1 MMFLM
6 MGSAFG
12 QNELSQ
18 VDDNVQA
25 IDHYFAMETSQL
37 PFPKVIPLAAEIVSD
52 RLLYNSDTL
61 ARTYALI
68 SEIASVKGESARA
81 HQLALYGLTYK
92 GTTADVVLNLK
103 LKRASWHFFN
113 NEFSELIDYIEPVIA
128 QAETGKFQQY
138 RMQALAYRAMGN
150 AMLGNHQASL
160 EDLLLIEQVI
170 NTNPKF
176 PNIIELYELLG
187 ISQHFLGNFSLAL
200 SMYSKAIDRRFNDE
214 KLIGISQTYSRL
226 GDGYSA
232 LGQFDD
238 AYNAYW
244 EAKNFATAHQFP
256 IRIAYAELGIGQ
268 VMLSQNDY
276 ENAFKSLIEAENLF
290 KGKNLRKP
298 YINTLTALIISSQKT
313 GRDALAEQLLKQAS
327 EMIELLT
334 FLPEQAELYVL
345 LSKYYQ
351 SKGEYE
357 KAVSLLEQYVS
368 ENRVQHP
375 SIVSSADTK
384 EEVEQGKMQ
393 AMKVVQVSEN
403 RLAEKPN
410 NNQYLQMFLLLLCFV
425 LAVVI
430 FMLWYQLRAQRLN
443 FAYEQNERPTYLL
456 LKPTETKQLYHRKYK
471 QARKYEYPISIGYI
485 EIKNWQ
491 DISFQFNKR
500 TVSEVAKTI
509 ATIINEHLGEF
520 DYAGQINDGEYLLMY
535 PHQGKGDSQEKMDK
549 LVDALKVRFF
559 ANLGQFSVNIGYS
572 IEEPSIQDI
581 DPYIFLSRL
590 SET

>member
-1 MMFLM
+1 
-6 MGSAFG
+6 MGSSFG
-12 QNELSQ
+12 QNQQSSL
-18 VDDNVQA
+18 DDNVRA
-25 IDHYFAMETSQL
+25 IDRFFAMETSQL
-37 PFPKVIPLAAEIVSD
+37 PFSQVIPLAAEIVSN
-52 RLLYNSDTL
+52 RESYNSDTL

-81 HQLALYGLTYK
+81 NQLALYGLTYK

-113 NEFSELIDYIEPVIA
+113 NEFNELIDYIEPVIA
-128 QAETGKFQQY
+128 QAETGEFQQY

-187 ISQHFLGNFSLAL
+187 ISQYFLGNHGLAL
-200 SMYSKAIDRRFNDE
+200 NMYSRAIDRRFNDD

-226 GDGYSA
+226 GDGYA
-232 LGQFDD
+232 VLGQFDD

-244 EAKNFATAHQFP
+244 EAKKFANAHQFP

-268 VMLSQNDY
+268 VMLSQKEY
-276 ENAFKSLIEAENLF
+276 EKAFTSLIEAENLF

-298 YINTLTALIISSQKT
+298 YINTLSALIISSQQT
-313 GRDALAEQLLKQAS
+313 GRVELAGQLLKQAS

-334 FLPEQAELYVL
+334 FLPEQAELYIL

-351 SKGEYE
+351 SNGEYE

-368 ENRVQHP
+368 ENKVQSH
-375 SIVSSADTK
+375 SIARSAGVN
-384 EEVEQGKMQ
+384 EEVEQGRKQ
-393 AMKVVQVSEN
+393 AMKVVEVSES

-410 NNQYLQMFLLLLCFV
+410 NNQYMQVLLLLLCFV
-425 LAVVI
+425 LALLVLI
-430 FMLWYQLRAQRLN
+430 LWYQLRAQRLN
-443 FAYEQNERPTYLL
+443 FAYEQNERPSYLL

-491 DISFQFNKR
+491 DIAFQFNKR

-520 DYAGQINDGEYLLMY
+520 DYAGQINEGEYLLMY
-535 PHQGKGDSQEKMDK
+535 PHQEKVESQEKMDK

-572 IEEPSIQDI
+572 IEEPCIQDI